1 MAVAIGTAEAFVV
14 GKFEV
19 EPLVV
24 DKLGEASIVG
34 IVAAVWSAARHRDIH
49 FELVTV
55 EEQEPRR

>member
-14 GKFEV
+14 GSFEV

-34 IVAAVWSAARHRDIH
+34 IVAAVWSAVRHRDIH
-49 FELVTV
+49 FELVAV